1 MSGSA
6 DAEGTFYY
14 YATFRG
20 QALGIGRFGDAIL
33 SGAYVVDGPGGAP
46 KNEHVVVLSLIYDS
60 RNPNGTASFS
70 TELGVMNGRPW
81 PHTPRLTYALGDSV
95 RFRFINVSNDIHPM
109 HLHGAFYRV
118 DSRGV
123 LMSDSI
129 YSAGEQRMSVTERL
143 LPGETMSLVWSP
155 ERPGGW
161 LLHCHHFLHT
171 TPNVAYGADR
181 KTPEERRRQREEDHG
196 RMDPDR
202 HVLDAMGGLMMAVE
216 IRPPAGWTLDAPT
229 RRELRLVVPDD
240 STAADSTRYFT
251 PSVDDGNRLT
261 LPVTREGPGAPL
273 ILQQGEPTSIHVVNN
288 SPDATAIHWH
298 GMELDSYYDGVAG
311 VGGTA
316 GQTSPAVLPRGSFEA
331 RMTPPRAGTFIYHT
345 HLFET
350 RQVVR
355 GLLGALVVMPP
366 GEEFDPAR
374 DHIYVLS
381 DTRTYGTSLNGVRDL
396 PELRLTAGETHR
408 LRLINMTIVN
418 AGLEVHLLG
427 ADSTATRWLAV
438 AKDGMD
444 LPAHQR
450 VMRPAW
456 QPVSIG
462 ETYDFMF
469 TPPAPGRYLLQVRS
483 SRGLVQAQQRIEVA
497 ARQ

>member
-1 MSGSA
+1 LL
-6 DAEGTFYY
+6 
-14 YATFRG
+14 R
-20 QALGIGRFGDAIL
+20 
-33 SGAYVVDGPGGAP
+33 
-46 KNEHVVVLSLIYDS
+46 
-60 RNPNGTASFS
+60 
-70 TELGVMNGRPW
+70 
-81 PHTPRLTYALGDSV
+81 
-95 RFRFINVSNDIHPM
+95 
-109 HLHGAFYRV
+109 
-118 DSRGV
+118 
-123 LMSDSI
+123 
-129 YSAGEQRMSVTERL
+129 AG
-143 LPGETMSLVWSP
+143 
-155 ERPGGW
+155 
-161 LLHCHHFLHT
+161 
-171 TPNVAYGADR
+171 
-181 KTPEERRRQREEDHG
+181 
-196 RMDPDR
+196 
-202 HVLDAMGGLMMAVE
+202 
-216 IRPPAGWTLDAPT
+216 APT

-240 STAADSTRYFT
+240 STAADSTRYFS

-261 LPVTREGPGAPL
+261 PPVAREGPGAPL
-273 ILQQGEPTSIHVVNN
+273 ILQQGEPTTIRVVNN

-298 GMELDSYYDGVAG
+298 GMELESFYDGVAG
-311 VGGTA
+311 IGGTA
-316 GQTSPAVLPRGSFEA
+316 GHISPAILPHGSFEA

-366 GEEFDPAR
+366 GEEFDPSR

-396 PELRLTAGETHR
+396 PELLLTAGETHR

-427 ADSTATRWLAV
+427 ADSTATQWLAV

-450 VMRPAW
+450 VMRPAR

-469 TPPAPGRYLLQVRS
+469 TPPALGWYLLQVRS
-483 SRGLVQAQQRIEVA
+483 SRGVVRAQQRIEVA
-497 ARQ
+497 APR